1 MSSSCCGIVGC
12 FSKAFS
18 LFAFLIAFGNW
29 TPKAINCEKLMFL
42 LSFKELPGVE
52 GCWIF
57 CVYL

>member
-1 MSSSCCGIVGC
+1 MSSSCCGHVGC

-29 TPKAINCEKLMFL
+29 TPNAINYEKLVSL
-42 LSFKELPGVE
+42 LTFKELKGVG